1 MSMTE
6 AIRIA
11 LVKRGNISES
21 ELARRMEISPQNLH
35 NKMKRD
41 NFTETDLQEIAAA
54 LGLKLDIH
62 FYDPETGERGS

>member
-1 MSMTE
+1 MSLTE

-21 ELARRMEISPQNLH
+21 ELARRMDISPQNLH

-41 NFTETDLQEIAAA
+41 NFTEEDLQEIASA
-54 LGLKLDIH
+54 LGLRLEIC
-62 FYDPETGERGS
+62 FIDPNTGEAI

>member
-1 MSMTE
+1 MSLTE

-21 ELARRMEISPQNLH
+21 ELARRMDISLQNLH

-41 NFTETDLQEIAAA
+41 NFTEEDLQEIASA
-54 LGLKLDIH
+54 LGLRLEIR
-62 FYDPETGERGS
+62 FIDPNTGEVI